1 LRILKYALGL
11 VVLWTIPALVF
22 SLQFAFDG
30 WGENSPNMLWQAILR
45 GLPRWL
51 VWAPLTPVAVRI
63 ARRIEANQRMRRPQQ
78 LLMHVLASIAL
89 AVLAALVWAA
99 APVMG
104 QGKTTYW
111 LMFLMLTPVSIVWSF
126 PLYGAIAATTYALDA
141 RLAAERLEKQLTQA
155 RLEALQSQ
163 LRPHF
168 FFNTLHSIASLIR
181 AGRSPE
187 AISMIAR
194 LGDLMRETLNEGAA
208 LTTLNRELE
217 MVRLYLE
224 IQKVRFPD
232 RLQVQFE
239 TESKTLQAH
248 VPSLLLQ
255 PIVENAIDH
264 GIATLAEGGDIIIES
279 KAEEDGLVLQVRNS
293 GCLRPA
299 FSEGIGLRNTKQRL
313 NQLYGSRHQF
323 AITNCGGHVTVR
335 ILIPW

>member
-1 LRILKYALGL
+1 LRFLKYGLGL
-11 VVLWTIPALVF
+11 LVLWTIPALVF

-30 WGENSPNMLWQAILR
+30 WVENNPYMLWQAMVR

-51 VWAPLTPVAVRI
+51 VWAPLTPVAVWM
-63 ARRIEANQRMRRPQQ
+63 ARQIEAKQNVPRTQL
-78 LLMHVLASIAL
+78 LLMHVAASVVLAIP
-89 AVLAALVWAA
+89 AALVWAA
-99 APVMG
+99 GPVMG
-104 QGKTTYW
+104 QGKTPFWT
-111 LMFLMLTPVSIVWSF
+111 MFLMLTPVSIVWSF

-181 AGRSPE
+181 AGRNSD
-187 AISMIAR
+187 AVSMIAR

-232 RLQVQFE
+232 RLQVHFD

-264 GIATLAEGGDIIIES
+264 GIATLPEGGDITIES
-279 KAEEDGLVLQVRNS
+279 KEVDGALVLEVRSS
-293 GCLRPA
+293 GSLRPA

-313 NQLYGSRHQF
+313 NQLYGSKYQF
-323 AITNCGGHVTVR
+323 AITNGGGHVTVR
-335 ILIPW
+335 IVLPW

>member
-1 LRILKYALGL
+1 M
-11 VVLWTIPALVF
+11 LWTIPDLVF

-30 WGENSPNMLWQAILR
+30 WAENSPYMLWQAVVR

-51 VWAPLTPVAVRI
+51 VWAPLTPVAVWI
-63 ARRIEANQRMRRPQQ
+63 ARRIEAKKDVSRPQL
-78 LLMHVLASIAL
+78 LLMHALASVVLAIP
-89 AVLAALVWAA
+89 AALVWAL
-99 APVMG
+99 APMMA
-104 QGKTTYW
+104 QGKTPYW
-111 LMFLMLTPVSIVWSF
+111 MMFLMLTPVSIVWSF
-126 PLYGAIAATTYALDA
+126 PLYGAIAAVTYALDA

-181 AGRSPE
+181 AGRNPE

-239 TESKTLQAH
+239 TETKTLQAH

-264 GIATLAEGGDIIIES
+264 GIATLAEGGNIIIES
-279 KAEEDGLVLQVRNS
+279 KAEEDGLVLEVRNS

-323 AITNCGGHVTVR
+323 AITNGGGLVTVR